1 VRRFAANVG
10 FLFRELPYLE
20 RFAAARAAGFDAV
33 EFAWPTVPVA
43 AVESAVRDAGLS
55 VALLNVAA
63 GDLDAGD
70 RGHAADPAQ
79 RNRWRTDFE
88 AAMRLAD
95 AVACPALHVLA
106 GNRLDGV
113 AVDAQLACLR
123 ENLAWALP
131 LARAAGRILT
141 IELLN
146 PVDTPRYLFTEP
158 VALTS
163 FLSEFDDPALRLQ
176 FDTYHVGLVTGDV
189 VSTFRELSGLV
200 GHIQVADVPG
210 RHEPGTGGIDW
221 DGFFNAL
228 DAAGYGG
235 AIGLEY
241 VSSGS
246 TTESLAWLATA

>member
-10 FLFRELPYLE
+10 FLFRERPYLE

-33 EFAWPTVPVA
+33 EFAWPTVPAA
-43 AVESAVRDAGLS
+43 AVEAAVRDAGLS

-79 RNRWRTDFE
+79 RNRWRMDFE

-113 AVDAQLACLR
+113 AVDLQLTCLR

-131 LARAAGRILT
+131 QARAAGRILT

-146 PVDTPRYLFTEP
+146 PFDTPRYLFTEP
-158 VALTS
+158 AALAS
-163 FLSEFDDPALRLQ
+163 FLTGFGDPALRLQ

-189 VSTFRELSGLV
+189 VAAFRDLSPFV

-210 RHEPGTGGIDW
+210 RHEPGTGTIDW
-221 DGFFNAL
+221 AGFLGAL
-228 DAAGYGG
+228 DVAGYGG
-235 AIGLEY
+235 AVGLEY
-241 VSSGS
+241 VPSGS
-246 TTESLAWLATA
+246 TIDGLAWLATV